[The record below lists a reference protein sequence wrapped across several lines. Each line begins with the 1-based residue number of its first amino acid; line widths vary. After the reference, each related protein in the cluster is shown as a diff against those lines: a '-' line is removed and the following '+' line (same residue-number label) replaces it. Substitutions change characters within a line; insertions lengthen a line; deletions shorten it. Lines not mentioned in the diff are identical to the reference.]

1 MGIINEDIIQ
11 KEKFRD
17 KYIENL
23 RHQPDKLGN

>member
-1 MGIINEDIIQ
+1 MGIINEDIIH

-23 RHQPDKLGN
+23 RHQSDKLGN